1 METYAAFN
9 PTDRNKIMAT
19 TLWGF
24 KELTRLY
31 KTKSFLDQADRDA
44 LRLARTAALVGFHR
58 LSKIAMEQ
66 ERWVFHTIPKFQM
79 LDHMVR
85 RSYRTGLA
93 VWLTW
98 TFCDE
103 DFMGFLARV
112 AASTHASS
120 TDKVPVQRWLLAFYN
135 STA

>member
-1 METYAAFN
+1 MGKTWTAC
-9 PTDRNKIMAT
+9 D
-19 TLWGF
+19 
-24 KELTRLY
+24 ELELASKQRQYIQDKTR
-31 KTKSFLDQADRDA
+31 
-44 LRLARTAALVGFHR
+44 
-58 LSKIAMEQ
+58 KIAMEQ
-66 ERWVFHTIPKFQM
+66 GQWVFHMIPKIHM

-120 TDKVPVQRWLLAFYN
+120 TNKVPVQRWLLAFYN